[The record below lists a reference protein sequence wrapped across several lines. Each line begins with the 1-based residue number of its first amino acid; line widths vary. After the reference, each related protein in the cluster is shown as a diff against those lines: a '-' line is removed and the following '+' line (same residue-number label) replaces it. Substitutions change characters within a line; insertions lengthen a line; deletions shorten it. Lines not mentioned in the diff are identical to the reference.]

1 VVDPSRFEGLTVTV
15 LGDVM
20 VDEYVWGD
28 VHRISP
34 EAPVPVVD
42 VTHTSVVPGGA
53 ANAARGI
60 AALGGRVHLIG
71 VVGGDEGAERLGR
84 GLDDIGVDASGM
96 VRVDGSGLIRVASRP
111 TTTKTR
117 IVAAGQHVVRADHES
132 RSPLDRAT
140 EDELIALALDRTRR
154 SAALVVSDYLKG
166 VVSVRVAQAVI
177 TEVRGRIPVVVD
189 PKGSDP
195 SKYRSATVIT
205 PNTAEAR
212 ILTGLP
218 LDDEPEQVEAGRAL
232 SRALG
237 GTAVVLTRGPAGML
251 LIEGTAADPVHIP
264 TRAETVFDVTG
275 AGDTVVS
282 VIALALA
289 SGSALRAAAEAATA
303 AAGIVVGKVG
313 TASVSRSELSA
324 ALAETPG

>member
-1 VVDPSRFEGLTVTV
+1 
-15 LGDVM
+15 M
-20 VDEYVWGD
+20 VDVYVWGD

-60 AALGGRVHLIG
+60 AALGGRVHL
-71 VVGGDEGAERLGR
+71 VGIVGDDEGAERLAR
-84 GLDDIGVDASGM
+84 GLGDIGIDASGL
-96 VRVDGSGLIRVASRP
+96 VRVASRP

-117 IVAAGQHVVRADHES
+117 IVAAGQHVVRADHED
-132 RSPLDRAT
+132 RSPLDRAI
-140 EDELIALALDRTRR
+140 EDELITRALDSARN

-177 TEVRGRIPVVVD
+177 TEMRGRIPVVVD

-205 PNTAEAR
+205 PNTGEAR

-218 LDDEPEQVEAGRAL
+218 VADEAEQVEAGRVLSQAL
-232 SRALG
+232 D

-251 LIEGTAADPVHIP
+251 LIEGPAADPVHIP
-264 TRAETVFDVTG
+264 TRARTVFDVTG

-289 SGSALRAAAEAATA
+289 SGSTLRAATEAATA

-313 TASVSRSELSA
+313 TASVSRSELRA
-324 ALAETPG
+324 ALAEARG

>member
-1 VVDPSRFEGLTVTV
+1 
-15 LGDVM
+15 M

-60 AALGGRVHLIG
+60 AALGGRVHLVG
-71 VVGGDEGAERLGR
+71 VVGGDEGAERLAR
-84 GLDDIGVDASGM
+84 GLEDIGVDASGL
-96 VRVDGSGLIRVASRP
+96 VRVAARP

-117 IVAAGQHVVRADHES
+117 IVAAGQHVVRADHED

-140 EDELIALALDRTRR
+140 EDELIALALDRTRS

-218 LDDEPEQVEAGRAL
+218 VDDEPEQVEAGRAL

-251 LIEGTAADPVHIP
+251 LIEGPAADPVHIP
-264 TRAETVFDVTG
+264 TRARTVFDVTG

-289 SGSALRAAAEAATA
+289 SGSTLRAAAEAATA

-313 TASVSRSELSA
+313 TASVNRSELSA